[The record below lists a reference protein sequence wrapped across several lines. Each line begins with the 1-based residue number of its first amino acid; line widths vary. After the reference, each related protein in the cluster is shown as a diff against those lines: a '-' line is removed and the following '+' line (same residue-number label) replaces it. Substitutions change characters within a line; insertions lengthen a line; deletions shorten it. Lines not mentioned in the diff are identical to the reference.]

1 MLNVYPVILQFVWD
15 VGLLVPRV
23 AHHDPDLARQL
34 RRSAA
39 SVALNTSEA
48 TYALGRT
55 RTAAYNTA
63 LREMRESFTALEVA
77 VRLGY
82 LAPLDAA
89 LEDRIVHIQKTCT
102 GSRFRGCLRCSA
114 SLGARRSL
122 PACPGARSVA
132 RMTQA
137 HEGADDAVEQS
148 RQLRV

>member
-1 MLNVYPVILQFVWD
+1 IGNECSKGLARLPHFIRVASDVPGAAPAAGLPAHRSARRLRRPGASLPTRIRRGRPRKRTRGRKGIMLNIYPVILQFVSD

-63 LREMRESFTALEVA
+63 LREMRESYTALEVS

-82 LAPLDAA
+82 LSPLD
-89 LEDRIVHIQKTCT
+89 
-102 GSRFRGCLRCSA
+102 
-114 SLGARRSL
+114 
-122 PACPGARSVA
+122 
-132 RMTQA
+132 
-137 HEGADDAVEQS
+137 
-148 RQLRV
+148 